1 MLLSFIDKWTVETPP
16 IQQSF
21 CLLVV
26 ICFVC
31 HLSRNRR
38 LRVQPSFRDVVEVAC
53 VTGRLRWGFGRSTQA
68 HSSMRREKGVAV
80 QPSTRGLYVVIVL
93 CESQMARAGNVLV
106 FVRVRCVVVE
116 ALASTSK
123 REVSPAKVE
132 QNKTSETGKQP
143 GLCSTVVSFGSTRL
157 MGGYR
162 QVALLSARL
171 QAWWWMG
178 V

>member
-53 VTGRLRWGFGRSTQA
+53 VTGWLRWGFGRSTQA
-68 HSSMRREKGVAV
+68 NSSMRREKGVAV

-93 CESQMARAGNVLV
+93 CESQLARAGNVLV

-123 REVSPAKVE
+123 REVSQPRL
-132 QNKTSETGKQP
+132 NKT
-143 GLCSTVVSFGSTRL
+143 R
-157 MGGYR
+157 R
-162 QVALLSARL
+162 QKPESSQGCARR
-171 QAWWWMG
+171 WSRS
-178 V
+178 VRPD